1 MIRLPPRSTRTD
13 TLLPY
18 TTRFRSPED
27 HPGGLDL
34 FRRIAA
40 ERLGEIPDNHLVQ
53 ANTHVLRGVA
63 AEMLVREEQHFL
75 ATRER
80 PFQHGTRI
88 ARRAD
93 DATMT
98 AAECLQIGGRI
109 DLRDRRDVL
118 VGVEHYGHHGPA
130 LADLENGRAG
140 VRER

>member
-1 MIRLPPRSTRTD
+1 MRIGDWSSDVCSSDLLDRLEHLVHRSEAA
-13 TLLPY
+13 
-18 TTRFRSPED
+18 PED

-34 FRRIAA
+34 FRRVAA

-98 AAECLQIGGRI
+98 AAE
-109 DLRDRRDVL
+109 
-118 VGVEHYGHHGPA
+118 
-130 LADLENGRAG
+130 
-140 VRER
+140 

>member
-1 MIRLPPRSTRTD
+1 MADDLAVRYALAEVLDMDRLEHLVHRAEAA
-13 TLLPY
+13 
-18 TTRFRSPED
+18 PED

-80 PFQHGTRI
+80 PYPPGPSLS
-88 ARRAD
+88 RREIGK
-93 DATMT
+93 
-98 AAECLQIGGRI
+98 AA
-109 DLRDRRDVL
+109 
-118 VGVEHYGHHGPA
+118 
-130 LADLENGRAG
+130 
-140 VRER
+140 